1 MPFKSKK
8 QKAYMKSK
16 LPSVYKKFTK
26 KYGKKIANSKKAFK
40 QHKMY
45 KGKMVKIAKTNA
57 EHIRLGK
64 LGWKHTKPK

>member
-40 QHKMY
+40 PHKMY
-45 KGKMVKIAKTNA
+45 KGKMVKIAKNQCRTYK
-57 EHIRLGK
+57 IG
-64 LGWKHTKPK
+64 